1 MLQISPGIMLA
12 VLVSLTG
19 LAGGI
24 ESLSRRRRKR
34 ALRKLAAAWGM
45 TYTARD
51 RLRITPKVA
60 SRLPVPAAADVYVLD
75 VIYGTAGGLYRY
87 VFTTEYTSG
96 AVRGRHRNVRVATL
110 SESRGR
116 ENPDAALSV
125 TLAPDGLPLVE
136 QYRRLAPDA
145 PASR

>member
-1 MLQISPGIMLA
+1 MLQISPAIMLA
-12 VLVSLTG
+12 VLAGLTG

-34 ALRKLAAAWGM
+34 ALRKLAGQWGM

-60 SRLPVPAAADVYVLD
+60 ARLPVPGAADLYVLD
-75 VIYGTAGGLYRY
+75 VIYGSAGDTYRY

-96 AVRGRHRNVRVATL
+96 AVRGRHRSVQVATFT
-110 SESRGR
+110 EPRGR
-116 ENPDAALSV
+116 DRSDTAITV

-136 QYRRLAPDA
+136 QYRRLAPN
-145 PASR
+145 AS